1 MRGLGTII
9 NALAI
14 LVGGVLGILFK
25 RFLKERYQD
34 TIIKATGF
42 SVVFL
47 GAAGTLSKMLAIGSD
62 GTLSTRGSMV
72 MILSLA
78 LGALL
83 GELIDL
89 DAQFERFGEW
99 LKHKTRSDGDNQF
112 VSGFVAASL
121 TVSIGAM
128 AVIGSV
134 QDGIYGDHSTLVAKA
149 ILDLIIVFIMTASM
163 GKGCILSAIPVGIFQ
178 GLVTLLAR
186 LIEPFMTEAALSNLS
201 FVGSVLLFCVGVNL
215 VWGKKVKV
223 ANLLPAILFAVLW
236 SFAPWA

>member
-1 MRGLGTII
+1 MSEFLLEMRGVCKSFPGVKALDHAQLRLRPGTVH
-9 NALAI
+9 ALMGENGA
-14 LVGGVLGILFK
+14 GK
-25 RFLKERYQD
+25 ST
-34 TIIKATGF
+34 TI
-42 SVVFL
+42 
-47 GAAGTLSKMLAIGSD
+47 
-62 GTLSTRGSMV
+62 
-72 MILSLA
+72 
-78 LGALL
+78 
-83 GELIDL
+83 
-89 DAQFERFGEW
+89 
-99 LKHKTRSDGDNQF
+99 
-112 VSGFVAASL
+112 
-121 TVSIGAM
+121 
-128 AVIGSV
+128 
-134 QDGIYGDHSTLVAKA
+134 KA